1 MRHST
6 GEAVFPKGGG
16 YNPLPLEPHHPG
28 SLLFTIGPITMFE
41 RLPILPPDPILGLMS
56 LFRNDPN
63 PLKVDLGV
71 GVYKNE
77 EGETPVLDSVKEAE
91 QRLLSR
97 QISKAYVGPA
107 GNHTFNSAMSAL
119 LLGPSTALA
128 DGRFAAVQTPG
139 GCGALR
145 VAAELIKTANPS
157 ATIWVSDPTWG
168 NHIPLLGNAGLT
180 IREYP
185 YFDAATS
192 TVNFDA
198 MMSAL
203 AQVKAGD
210 LVLLHGCCH
219 NPSGADLSPEQW
231 RQVTKL
237 ALETGFTP
245 FVDMA
250 YQGFADDLDTDAYG
264 LRYLVDHLPEVV
276 VAASCSKNFGVYRDR
291 VGLVGLLTASPASA
305 QAATSHLLS
314 IVRGIYSMPPDHG
327 AALVAE
333 VLTDPQLRQ
342 RWEGEVAEMRSRI
355 NGLRHSFSTAMLARL
370 GSDRFD
376 FVKRQK
382 GMFSFLG
389 LSEPQVLQ
397 LRSDYSIYMLNS
409 SRASIAGF
417 NFTNLDY
424 VCDAIAQIVNT

>member
-1 MRHST
+1 MLYSPVAVVIIARLLT
-6 GEAVFPKGGG
+6 EAFFGS
-16 YNPLPLEPHHPG
+16 PLSQPLSG
-28 SLLFTIGPITMFE
+28 DLAAMFE
-41 RLPILPPDPILGLMS
+41 RLPTLPADPILGLMS
-56 LFRNDPN
+56 LFSNDPN
-63 PLKVDLGV
+63 PRKVDLGV

-77 EGETPVLDSVKEAE
+77 QGATPVLASVQEAE

-107 GNHTFNSAMSAL
+107 GNLTFNAAMSAL
-119 LLGPSTALA
+119 LLGQSSALA
-128 DGRFAAVQTPG
+128 KGRFAAVQTPG

-145 VAAELIKTANPS
+145 VAAELVKTANPS
-157 ATIWVSDPTWG
+157 AAIWVSDPTWG
-168 NHIPLLGNAGLT
+168 NHIPLLGNTGLT
-180 IREYP
+180 IRQYP
-185 YFDAATS
+185 YFDAAAS
-192 TVNFDA
+192 AVDFDA
-198 MMSAL
+198 MMAAL

-231 RQVTKL
+231 RQVAAL
-237 ALETGFTP
+237 AQETGFTP

-264 LRYLVDHLPEVV
+264 LRYLIEHLPEVV

-291 VGLVGLLTASPASA
+291 VGLVGLLAATPASA
-305 QAATSHLLS
+305 QAAMSHMLS

-327 AALVAE
+327 AALVAA

-342 RWEGEVAEMRSRI
+342 RWEGEVAEMRGRI
-355 NGLRHSFSTAMLARL
+355 NGLRDTFSAAMQARL
-370 GSDRFD
+370 DINRFD

-389 LSEPQVLQ
+389 LNEDQVMR
-397 LRSDYSIYMLNS
+397 LRNDYSIYMLNS

-417 NFTNLDY
+417 NSTNLDY
-424 VCDAIAQIVNT
+424 VCDAIAQVVSN

>member
-1 MRHST
+1 
-6 GEAVFPKGGG
+6 
-16 YNPLPLEPHHPG
+16 
-28 SLLFTIGPITMFE
+28 MFE
-41 RLPILPPDPILGLMS
+41 RLPTLPADPILGLMS
-56 LFRNDPN
+56 VFRNDPN
-63 PLKVDLGV
+63 PHKVDLGV

-77 EGETPVLDSVKEAE
+77 QGETPVLASVQEAE
-91 QRLLSR
+91 ERLIAG
-97 QISKAYVGPA
+97 QTSKAYVGPA
-107 GNHTFNSAMSAL
+107 GNLAFNSAMSAL
-119 LLGPSTALA
+119 LLGSSSALA

-157 ATIWVSDPTWG
+157 AAIWVSDPTWG

-180 IREYP
+180 IRQYP

-192 TVNFDA
+192 AVDFEA
-198 MMSAL
+198 MMSTL

-231 RQVTKL
+231 QQVAAL
-237 ALETGFTP
+237 ALKTGFTP

-250 YQGFADDLDTDAYG
+250 YQGFAEDLDTDAYG

-291 VGLVGLLTASPASA
+291 VGLVGVLAVNPASA
-305 QAATSHLLS
+305 QAAVSHMLS
-314 IVRGIYSMPPDHG
+314 IVRGIYSMPPNHG
-327 AALVAE
+327 AAVVAE

-342 RWEGEVAEMRSRI
+342 RWESEVAEMRSRI
-355 NGLRHSFSTAMLARL
+355 NGLRHTFSTAMQARL
-370 GSDRFD
+370 ESDRFD

-389 LSEPQVLQ
+389 LSEAQVLR
-397 LRSDYSIYMLNS
+397 LRSDRSIYMLNS
-409 SRASIAGF
+409 SRASIAGL
-417 NFTNLDY
+417 NFANLDY
-424 VCDAIAQIVNT
+424 VCDAIAQVVNT

>member
-1 MRHST
+1 
-6 GEAVFPKGGG
+6 
-16 YNPLPLEPHHPG
+16 
-28 SLLFTIGPITMFE
+28 MFE
-41 RLPILPPDPILGLMS
+41 RLSTLPADPILGLMS
-56 LFRNDPN
+56 LFRDDTNTR
-63 PLKVDLGV
+63 KVDLGV
-71 GVYKNE
+71 GIYKNE
-77 EGETPVLDSVKEAE
+77 QGETPVLASVHEAE
-91 QRLLSR
+91 TRLLSR
-97 QISKAYVGPA
+97 QITKAYVGPA
-107 GNHTFNSAMSAL
+107 GNSIFNSAMSTL
-119 LLGPSTALA
+119 LLGQAPALTE
-128 DGRFAAVQTPG
+128 GRFAAVQTPG

-145 VAAELIKTANPS
+145 VAAELVKTANPS

-180 IREYP
+180 IRQYP

-192 TVNFDA
+192 AVDFDA
-198 MMSAL
+198 MMAAL
-203 AQVKAGD
+203 AKVRAGD

-231 RQVTKL
+231 QQVAAL

-250 YQGFADDLDTDAYG
+250 YQGFADDLDADAYG

-291 VGLVGLLTASPASA
+291 VGLVGLLAANPGAA
-305 QAATSHLLS
+305 QAAMSHMLS
-314 IVRGIYSMPPDHG
+314 LVRGIYSMPPDHG

-342 RWEGEVAEMRSRI
+342 RWEGEVAEMRGRI
-355 NGLRHSFSTAMLARL
+355 NGLRDTFSAAMRTRL
-370 GSDRFD
+370 ESNRFD

-389 LSEPQVLQ
+389 LTEAQVLR
-397 LRSDYSIYMLNS
+397 LRNEYAIYMLNS

-417 NFTNLDY
+417 NSSNLDY
-424 VCDAIAQIVNT
+424 VCDAIAQVVNA

>member
-1 MRHST
+1 
-6 GEAVFPKGGG
+6 
-16 YNPLPLEPHHPG
+16 
-28 SLLFTIGPITMFE
+28 MFE
-41 RLPILPPDPILGLMS
+41 RLATLPADPILGLMS

-63 PLKVDLGV
+63 PRKVDLGV

-77 EGETPVLDSVKEAE
+77 KGETPVLASVHDAE
-91 QRLLSR
+91 KRLLAR
-97 QISKAYVGPA
+97 QTSKVYVGPA
-107 GNHTFNSAMSAL
+107 GNTTFNAAMSAL

-128 DGRFAAVQTPG
+128 EGRFAAVQTPG

-145 VAAELIKTANPS
+145 VAAELVKTANPS

-180 IREYP
+180 IRQYP

-192 TVNFDA
+192 AVNFDA
-198 MMSAL
+198 MIASL
-203 AQVKAGD
+203 AQVKVGD

-231 RQVTKL
+231 RRVAAL

-250 YQGFADDLDTDAYG
+250 YQGFADDLETDAYG

-291 VGLVGLLTASPASA
+291 VGLVGLLSESPASA
-305 QAATSHLLS
+305 QAAMSHMLS

-342 RWEGEVAEMRSRI
+342 RWEAEVAEMRGRI
-355 NGLRHSFSTAMLARL
+355 NDLRERFSTAMQVRL

-389 LSEPQVLQ
+389 LSETQVLQ
-397 LRSDYSIYMLNS
+397 LRSEYGIYMLNS

-417 NFTNLDY
+417 NATNMDY
-424 VCDAIAQIVNT
+424 VCDAIAEVVSV

>member
-1 MRHST
+1 
-6 GEAVFPKGGG
+6 
-16 YNPLPLEPHHPG
+16 
-28 SLLFTIGPITMFE
+28 MFE
-41 RLPILPPDPILGLMS
+41 RLATLPADPILGLMS

-63 PLKVDLGV
+63 NHKVDLGV

-77 EGETPVLDSVKEAE
+77 KGETPVLASVQEAE
-91 QRLLSR
+91 SR
-97 QISKAYVGPA
+97 IFASQVTKSYVGPA
-107 GNHTFNSAMSAL
+107 GNPVFNSSMSSL
-119 LLGPSTALA
+119 LLGQSPVLA
-128 DGRFAAVQTPG
+128 EGRFAAVQTPG

-145 VAAELIKTANPS
+145 VAAELIRTANPK

-168 NHIPLLGNAGLT
+168 NHIPLLGNAGLA
-180 IREYP
+180 IRQYP

-192 TVNFDA
+192 SVDFDA

-203 AQVKAGD
+203 SQVNAGD

-231 RQVTKL
+231 RQVAAL

-250 YQGFADDLDTDAYG
+250 YQGFADDLEADAYG
-264 LRYLVDHLPEVV
+264 LRYLAEHLPEVV

-291 VGLVGLLTASPASA
+291 VGLVGLIAATPASA
-305 QAATSHLLS
+305 QAALSHMQS

-327 AALVAE
+327 AAIVAE
-333 VLTDPQLRQ
+333 ILTDPQLRL
-342 RWEGEVAEMRSRI
+342 RWQGEVAEMRGRI
-355 NGLRHSFSTAMLARL
+355 NGLRETFSNAMQARI
-370 GSDRFD
+370 GGNRFD

-389 LSEPQVLQ
+389 LTEAQVLR
-397 LRSDYSIYMLNS
+397 LRSEHSIYMLNS

-417 NFTNLDY
+417 NATNLDY
-424 VCDAIAQIVNT
+424 VCDAVAQVVEM

>member
-1 MRHST
+1 
-6 GEAVFPKGGG
+6 
-16 YNPLPLEPHHPG
+16 
-28 SLLFTIGPITMFE
+28 MFE
-41 RLPILPPDPILGLMS
+41 HLATLPADPILGLMS
-56 LFRNDPN
+56 LFRNDAN
-63 PLKVDLGV
+63 PRKVDLGV

-77 EGETPVLDSVKEAE
+77 KGETPVLASVAEAE
-91 QRLLSR
+91 KRLLSR
-97 QISKAYVGPA
+97 QLSKAYVGPA
-107 GNHTFNSAMSAL
+107 GNAAFNSAMSSL
-119 LLGPSTALA
+119 LLGQSTALA
-128 DGRFAAVQTPG
+128 EGRFAAVQTPG

-180 IREYP
+180 IRQYP
-185 YFDAATS
+185 YFDAAAS
-192 TVNFDA
+192 AVDFAA
-198 MMSAL
+198 MMAAL

-231 RQVTKL
+231 RQVAAL
-237 ALETGFTP
+237 AQTTGFTP

-250 YQGFADDLDTDAYG
+250 YQGFADDLDADAYG
-264 LRYLVDHLPEVV
+264 LRYLVAHLPEVMI
-276 VAASCSKNFGVYRDR
+276 AASCSKNFGVYRDR
-291 VGLVGLLTASPASA
+291 VGLVGLLAANPASA
-305 QAATSHLLS
+305 QAAMSHMLS

-342 RWEGEVAEMRSRI
+342 RWQAEVAEMRGRI
-355 NGLRHSFSTAMLARL
+355 NDLRHAFSAAMQSRL
-370 GSDRFD
+370 DSDRFD

-389 LSEPQVLQ
+389 LNETQVLR
-397 LRSDYSIYMLNS
+397 LRNEHGIYMLNS

-417 NFTNLDY
+417 NSANLDY
-424 VCDAIAQIVNT
+424 VCDAIAQVVSA

>member
-1 MRHST
+1 
-6 GEAVFPKGGG
+6 
-16 YNPLPLEPHHPG
+16 
-28 SLLFTIGPITMFE
+28 MFE
-41 RLPILPPDPILGLMS
+41 RLSTLPADPILGLMS
-56 LFRNDPN
+56 LFRDDTNTH
-63 PLKVDLGV
+63 KVDLGV
-71 GVYKNE
+71 GIYKNE
-77 EGETPVLDSVKEAE
+77 QGETPVLASVHEAE
-91 QRLLSR
+91 TRLLSR
-97 QISKAYVGPA
+97 QITKAYVGPA
-107 GNHTFNSAMSAL
+107 GNSIFNSAMSTL
-119 LLGPSTALA
+119 LLGQAPALTE
-128 DGRFAAVQTPG
+128 GRFAAVQTPG

-145 VAAELIKTANPS
+145 VAAELVKTANPS

-180 IREYP
+180 IRQYP

-192 TVNFDA
+192 AVDFDA
-198 MMSAL
+198 MMAAL
-203 AQVKAGD
+203 AKVRAGD

-231 RQVTKL
+231 QQVAAL

-250 YQGFADDLDTDAYG
+250 YQGFADDLDADAYG

-291 VGLVGLLTASPASA
+291 VGLVGLLAANPGAA
-305 QAATSHLLS
+305 QAAMSHMLS
-314 IVRGIYSMPPDHG
+314 LVRGIYSMPPDHG

-342 RWEGEVAEMRSRI
+342 RWEGEVAEMRGRI
-355 NGLRHSFSTAMLARL
+355 NGLRDTFSAAMRTRL
-370 GSDRFD
+370 DSNRFD

-389 LSEPQVLQ
+389 LTEAQVLR
-397 LRSDYSIYMLNS
+397 LRNEYAIYMLNS

-417 NFTNLDY
+417 NSSNLDY
-424 VCDAIAQIVNT
+424 VCDAIAQVVNA

>member
-1 MRHST
+1 
-6 GEAVFPKGGG
+6 
-16 YNPLPLEPHHPG
+16 
-28 SLLFTIGPITMFE
+28 MFE
-41 RLPILPPDPILGLMS
+41 RLPTLPADPILGLMS
-56 LFRNDPN
+56 LFSNDPN
-63 PLKVDLGV
+63 PRKVDLGV

-77 EGETPVLDSVKEAE
+77 QGATPVLASVQEAE

-107 GNHTFNSAMSAL
+107 GNLTFNAAMSAL
-119 LLGPSTALA
+119 LLGQSSALA
-128 DGRFAAVQTPG
+128 EGRFAAVQTPG

-145 VAAELIKTANPS
+145 VAAELVKTANPS
-157 ATIWVSDPTWG
+157 AAIWVSDPTWG
-168 NHIPLLGNAGLT
+168 NHIPLLGNTGLT
-180 IREYP
+180 IRQYP
-185 YFDAATS
+185 YFDAAAS
-192 TVNFDA
+192 AVDFDA
-198 MMSAL
+198 MMAAL

-231 RQVTKL
+231 RQVAAL
-237 ALETGFTP
+237 AQETGFTP

-250 YQGFADDLDTDAYG
+250 YQGFVDDLDTDAYG
-264 LRYLVDHLPEVV
+264 LRYLIEHLPEVV

-291 VGLVGLLTASPASA
+291 VGLVGLLAATPASA
-305 QAATSHLLS
+305 QAAMSHMLS

-327 AALVAE
+327 AALVAA

-342 RWEGEVAEMRSRI
+342 RWEGEVAEMRGRI
-355 NGLRHSFSTAMLARL
+355 NGLRDTFSAAMQARL
-370 GSDRFD
+370 DINRFD

-389 LSEPQVLQ
+389 LNEDQVMR
-397 LRSDYSIYMLNS
+397 LRNDYSIYMLNS

-417 NFTNLDY
+417 NSTNLDY
-424 VCDAIAQIVNT
+424 VCDAIAQVVSN